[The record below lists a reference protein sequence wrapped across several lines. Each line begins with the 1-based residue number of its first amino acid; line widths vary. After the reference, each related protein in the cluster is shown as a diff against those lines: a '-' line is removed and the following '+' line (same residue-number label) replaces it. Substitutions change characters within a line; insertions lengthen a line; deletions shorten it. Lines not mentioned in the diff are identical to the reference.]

1 MLCEPQQTVSNF
13 KAGFFCFGLVFF
25 GKARGLKWREK
36 TEMISELML
45 VARSA

>member
-1 MLCEPQQTVSNF
+1 MLCETQQTVSNF
-13 KAGFFCFGLVFF
+13 KAEFFCFVLF